1 MITLKKDKHYCHVDS
16 IEKAQKLVNDGYE
29 VRKNSLSGAEIVPV
43 VKKAE
48 PKKKEMSK
56 KK

>member
-1 MITLKKDKHYCHVDS
+1 MITLKKENHYCHVDS

-29 VRKNSLSGAEIVPV
+29 VRKNSLSGADIVPEI
-43 VKKAE
+43 KKEE
-48 PKKKEMSK
+48 PKKKMFK